1 MIARLHAM
9 YQRSI
14 KIIIFPIFIFLA
26 LTLTS
31 VALTAMQSP
40 SVLIGSK
47 LHYAWTQK
55 HIGLIKRISGGC
67 LSWKPSVHLDAV
79 ISYVQFH
86 LDIWHWLGSRRPGS
100 CTLGYCKTLSWT
112 ATILNSM
119 GHWGLFHGVNK
130 QPYILLYKVRS
141 CFERDFCL
149 LKFCVN

>member
-14 KIIIFPIFIFLA
+14 KILIFPIFIFLA

-31 VALTAMQSP
+31 VVLTAMQSP
-40 SVLIGSK
+40 AVLIGSK
-47 LHYAWTQK
+47 LNYTWPQK

-67 LSWKPSVHLDAV
+67 LSRKPSVHLDAA
-79 ISYVQFH
+79 ISCVQFT
-86 LDIWHWLGSRRPGS
+86 LVIWLWLGSRRPGS

-119 GHWGLFHGVNK
+119 EHWGLFHGVNK
-130 QPYILLYKVRS
+130 QPYILFYKVRS
-141 CFERDFCL
+141 CVECDFCL